1 MFYFKSSPDVSTSC
15 PGWEPVNSP
24 FIEEENE
31 AQVEEAISSQSHDQD
46 QLLYLQL
53 QLKMCST
60 RPQGALFC
68 GPITSCSFPD
78 GSADKESLLQ
88 CRRHRRHRFDPWVG
102 KIPWRRKWQPTL
114 VFLPGKSHGQRSVA
128 SYSPWGCKELDTTER
143 LSKAGNSSLPEPV
156 LKMPVSRPSSEL
168 GISTP
173 PVGPVHPSSSYLS

>member
-46 QLLYLQL
+46 QLLCLQS

-88 CRRHRRHRFDPWVG
+88 CRR
-102 KIPWRRKWQPTL
+102 
-114 VFLPGKSHGQRSVA
+114 
-128 SYSPWGCKELDTTER
+128 
-143 LSKAGNSSLPEPV
+143 
-156 LKMPVSRPSSEL
+156 
-168 GISTP
+168 
-173 PVGPVHPSSSYLS
+173 

>member
-114 VFLPGKSHGQRSVA
+114 VFLPGKSHGQRSLTGYRFNPECIFA
-128 SYSPWGCKELDTTER
+128 TYSIYYKNVTLVIVSPLGFRNYESINGECSGL
-143 LSKAGNSSLPEPV
+143 KAQ
-156 LKMPVSRPSSEL
+156 
-168 GISTP
+168 T
-173 PVGPVHPSSSYLS
+173 